1 MKTLT
6 YKSGCYSL
14 KIVKSEPETLTLYRG
29 GEPVKNTCRGK
40 KRTLYAEGQKLLT
53 DYMKSG
59 GFNDWLAISEL
70 VDRTLKLKKEKKH
83 TSEHE
88 QAYMR
93 SGYVRHLNNLLRQIW
108 DDPETN
114 TWNG

>member
-29 GEPVKNTCRGK
+29 GEPVKSTCRGK
-40 KRTLYAEGQKLLT
+40 KRTIYAEGQKLLT